1 LGQRFALSVN
11 TKKMAKPRA
20 KRVAPRRMYSSEY
33 GPELRTESIKTWAP
47 NQQKR
52 IDNAVKMNLSGF
64 MYATEGSLNLPANSH
79 LEGQFLCL
87 GTSL

>member
-1 LGQRFALSVN
+1 
-11 TKKMAKPRA
+11 
-20 KRVAPRRMYSSEY
+20 MYSSEY
-33 GPELRTESIKTWAP
+33 GPELRTESIKTRAP
-47 NQQKR
+47 CQHKK
-52 IDNAVKMNLSGF
+52 IDSAVKTNLSGF